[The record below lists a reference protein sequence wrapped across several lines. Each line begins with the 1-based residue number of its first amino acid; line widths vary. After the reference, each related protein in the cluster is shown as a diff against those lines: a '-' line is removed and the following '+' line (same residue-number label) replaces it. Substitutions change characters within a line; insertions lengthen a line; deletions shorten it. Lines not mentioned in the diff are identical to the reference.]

1 MERTIYPGGESL
13 AARQEE
19 SWGALRWLANAAIGN
34 AEGLTLGHVVIKA
47 GTGNPR
53 HCHRTCEEVLY
64 LLRGTITH
72 TLGDESFTMQPGD
85 TISIPAG
92 VFHNGVN
99 RGAEDAEMIIAYS
112 AAERDFVLE

>member
-1 MERTIYPGGESL
+1 MERTMYRDSESL

-19 SWGALRWLANAAIGN
+19 SWGALRWLANAGIGN
-34 AEGLTLGHVVIKA
+34 AERLTLGHVIIKA
-47 GTGNPR
+47 GTSNPR

-64 LLRGTITH
+64 LLRGTVTH

-92 VFHNGVN
+92 IFHNGIN
-99 RGAEDAEMIIAYS
+99 SGAEDAEMIIAYS
-112 AAERDFVLE
+112 TATRDFVLE